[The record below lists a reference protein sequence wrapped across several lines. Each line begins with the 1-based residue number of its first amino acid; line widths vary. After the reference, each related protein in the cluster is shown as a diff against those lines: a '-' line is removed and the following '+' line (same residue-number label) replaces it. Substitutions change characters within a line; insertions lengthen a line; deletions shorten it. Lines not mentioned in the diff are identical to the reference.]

1 MIDTKRLEAHL
12 NNGQS
17 EYVMCAANYYDDG
30 YEHKFQPYNLNT
42 GFIVCGWRHPNA
54 GASYSAIVTRFFD
67 RSAEEHVK
75 WSFGCIQGFL
85 TTKNR
90 FLTRAEALELVKSNG
105 QLTKPIIGGE
115 LTSEDLW

>member
-1 MIDTKRLEAHL
+1 MKDLERLEAHM
-12 NNGQS
+12 NNGKT
-17 EYVMCAANYYDDG
+17 EYVMCAANYYDDQVDHL
-30 YEHKFQPYNLNT
+30 YQPYNIDT
-42 GFIVCGWRHPNA
+42 GFVIGGWRHPNA
-54 GASYSAIVTRFFD
+54 GYAYLATRGASHGNHS
-67 RSAEEHVK
+67 
-75 WSFGCIQGFL
+75 WSCCIQGFL

>member
-1 MIDTKRLEAHL
+1 MIDLVRLNRHL
-12 NNGQS
+12 NNGKD

-30 YEHKFQPYNLNT
+30 EDHMCQPYNIDK
-42 GFIVCGWRHPNA
+42 GFVICGWRHPCA
-54 GASYSAIVTRFFD
+54 GYAYMASNKDAKMWD
-67 RSAEEHVK
+67 K
-75 WSFGCIQGFL
+75 CIQGFL

-90 FLTRAEALELVKSNG
+90 FLTRTESLELVKQNG